1 MNNKVYKVNNY
12 EKKPNLNDDF
22 YGYVNYNWIKSN
34 KIPDDETRF
43 THFIETQLRINKQLR
58 NLLENKSNKHPDYPE
73 LVHPKLLYK
82 SYLNE
87 EYRESK
93 CINKLKKLISIVDD
107 IKTYK
112 DLLLKSVDLLLLN
125 TNVFFMMS
133 IDTNI
138 FNSNE
143 NIVYITQQKLGLPN
157 KNYYR
162 DDKYLNIKEQYYI
175 TIKNIHREIHNNKT
189 DDELDKIA
197 KTIINIEN
205 DIAIILLNPDD
216 RREIDKV
223 YHKET
228 LDRIDKKYPDLYFK
242 DVINR
247 LCLLSDNKV
256 NSNHFKNILMEH
268 YKDDDKNYFKQLR
281 DILQKYTISDWRKY
295 LRFKIIL
302 KYMKLTN
309 KRMSDI
315 HFNMFNKTI
324 RGQKKQKK
332 LWRNALS
339 FTCSQFNDNI
349 SKLYNKLYFKSD
361 KKIYMEDMVKNIK
374 KATKDRINNLDW
386 MSDKTKK
393 RALIKLEKMDLKLGY
408 GDTKDR
414 NYKHIKLTKCLV
426 ENARIINRENSIYSL
441 SRLGKSID
449 ENDWDIPSYIVN
461 AYFNPSKNEIIFPTA
476 ILQSPFIDMTKSD
489 IYNYGHIGSV
499 IGHEIIH
506 GFDEE
511 GTLKDWWTTKD
522 KKNFQV
528 KVDRI
533 IKMYND
539 NGVNGKL
546 TAGENIADFGA
557 VVMPL
562 YGLKYKLGELTNDN
576 IREFYKSYTTHWQ
589 YILTQESADERFL
602 TDPHAFADQ
611 RVNIPL
617 KNQPLFKKVFGIK
630 EGDKM
635 YVKSE
640 DMLIIW

>member
-1 MNNKVYKVNNY
+1 MNNYK
-12 EKKPNLNDDF
+12 EKPRLNDDF
-22 YGYVNYNWIKSN
+22 YGYINYDWIKSN

-43 THFIETQLRINKQLR
+43 THFIETQLRINKQLKK
-58 NLLENKSNKHPDYPE
+58 LLEDKNSKYSELEHPIQF
-73 LVHPKLLYK
+73 YK

-93 CINKLKKLISIVDD
+93 CINRLKKLISIIDD

-125 TNVFFMMS
+125 INVFFTLS

-143 NIVYITQQKLGLPN
+143 NILFVSQQRLGLPN
-157 KNYYR
+157 KNYYHN
-162 DDKYLNIKEQYYI
+162 DKYLNIKKQYYV
-175 TIKNIHREIHNNKT
+175 TIKDIHREIYNNKT
-189 DDELDKIA
+189 DDELNKIT
-197 KTIINIEN
+197 KTIMNIED

-216 RREIDKV
+216 RRDTDKV
-223 YHKET
+223 YHTET
-228 LDRIDKKYPDLYFK
+228 LKSIDKKYPYLHFLE
-242 DVINR
+242 VIDR
-247 LCLLSDNKV
+247 LCLLSDNIVSKTY
-256 NSNHFKNILMEH
+256 FQNILMEH
-268 YKDDDKNYFKQLR
+268 YNDEKNYFRQLKG
-281 DILQKYTISDWRKY
+281 ILEKYSISEWRKY

-302 KYMKLTN
+302 KYMRLTN

-315 HFNMFNKTI
+315 HFNMFSKTM
-324 RGQKKQKK
+324 RGQKKQKE
-332 LWRNALS
+332 LWRNGLA
-339 FTCSQFNDNI
+339 FTCSLFNNNI
-349 SKLYNKLYFKSD
+349 SKLYNKLYFRND
-361 KKIYMEDMVKNIK
+361 KKLYMKDMVKNIK
-374 KATKDRINNLDW
+374 KATEDRIKKLDW
-386 MSDKTKK
+386 MSDKTKNW
-393 RALIKLEKMDLKLGY
+393 ALIKLEKMNLKLGY

-426 ENARIINRENSIYSL
+426 ENAKIINKENCIYEL
-441 SRLGKSID
+441 SKLGKLID
-449 ENDWDIPSYIVN
+449 ENDWDIPSYMVN

-476 ILQSPFIDMTKSD
+476 ILQPPFIDMDKSD
-489 IYNYGHIGSV
+489 IYNYGHIGTV

-506 GFDEE
+506 GFDDQGSKFDEY
-511 GTLKDWWTTKD
+511 GTLKDWWTKED
-522 KKNFQV
+522 KQKFQA
-528 KVDRI
+528 KVDKI
-533 IKMYND
+533 IKIYND

-562 YGLKYKLGELTNDN
+562 YSLKYKLGKLTDDD
-576 IREFYKSYTTHWQ
+576 IREFYKSYAHHWQ
-589 YILTQESADERFL
+589 YILTQESADERRL

-617 KNQPLFKKVFGIK
+617 KNQPYFKKVFNPK

-635 YVKSE
+635 YIKSE